1 MKHAYLVGLLEQLE
15 QTLYDLNF
23 WQDEKPSPEAL
34 ASTQPFAIDTLA
46 FEQWLQ
52 WLFIPKMYQLIQ
64 IDNLP
69 PSCDITPYLDE
80 WAKKCPQDVRA
91 LRECIVAIDNHLQQ
105 LP

>member
-1 MKHAYLVGLLEQLE
+1 MKHAYLLGLLEQLE
-15 QTLYDLNF
+15 QALREASL
-23 WQDEKPSPEAL
+23 WQEKSPSAEAL

-52 WLFIPKMYQLIQ
+52 WLFLPKMYQMIQ
-64 IDNLP
+64 QGNLP
-69 PSCDITPYLDE
+69 LRCDIAPYLDE

-91 LRECIVAIDNHLQQ
+91 LRESIVAIDQYLQQ